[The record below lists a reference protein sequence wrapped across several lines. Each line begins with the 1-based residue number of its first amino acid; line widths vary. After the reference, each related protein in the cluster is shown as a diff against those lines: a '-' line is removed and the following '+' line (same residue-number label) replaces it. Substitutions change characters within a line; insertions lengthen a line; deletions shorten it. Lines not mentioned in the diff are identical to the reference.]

1 MNMAS
6 WLLQYFDS
14 PWYLLLL
21 VLAPIMWY
29 VSRESLSGMGT
40 VRRFFALTLRTMVLL
55 LIVGSLAEIQYR
67 RINDR
72 LTVIYVLDQ
81 SESIPKSQR
90 DTMLNFVKADVSQY
104 RNDSKR
110 DRAAVIVFGRDAS
123 IEVPPLEDDL
133 PLVGR
138 LESVY
143 DLRPDATNLA
153 QALKLALATFPE
165 DASRRIVVVSDG
177 NENEGDARAIA
188 EMMVEDGV
196 GIDVVPIQ
204 LSQRA
209 EIEVDKVVIPVD
221 TRKGQPFNAS
231 VVLNNLAQPTAQDDG
246 TVRGKLR
253 VWRRQGKQL
262 DQISE
267 EDIVLPPG
275 KRVLQFRNTIDEP
288 DFYEYQAEF
297 VPDNPDVDDVLTQ
310 NNRAT
315 AFTQVLGAA
324 HVLLIEDWEHPGEFD
339 PLVNRLRKQDI
350 QITVQG
356 SDQLFASLAELQR
369 YDCVVL
375 ANVPRSSGNVDVQTN
390 FSDEQIDILVRT
402 PETQVVVDY
411 DINDYKEKTE
421 LTTGR
426 LFATTVAALRGYAD
440 IRTIERYKQDA
451 YMTLGHETE
460 LEQQILDFVREPLF
474 HTDQLL
480 IITGCNR
487 AFLNLIGKISHAVV
501 GLSVAEVLPREI
513 AAQIQLEVKR
523 PCNIMCGVICKRW
536 CETGGYQLA
545 ECTSS
550 DTTRTM
556 RHTRHQ
562 K

>member
-1 MNMAS
+1 MNIA
-6 WLLQYFDS
+6 FDS

-21 VLAPIMWY
+21 VLAPIIWY
-29 VSRESLSGMGT
+29 FSSESLSGMGT
-40 VRRFFALTLRTMVLL
+40 VRRFCALTLRTVVLL

-90 DTMLNFVKADVSQY
+90 DTMLNFVKADVSRY

-165 DASRRIVVVSDG
+165 DSSRRIVVVSDG

-231 VVLNNLAQPTAQDDG
+231 VVLNNLAQATAEDDG
-246 TVRGKLR
+246 TVHGKLR

-262 DQISE
+262 DQ
-267 EDIVLPPG
+267 
-275 KRVLQFRNTIDEP
+275 
-288 DFYEYQAEF
+288 
-297 VPDNPDVDDVLTQ
+297 
-310 NNRAT
+310 
-315 AFTQVLGAA
+315 
-324 HVLLIEDWEHPGEFD
+324 
-339 PLVNRLRKQDI
+339 
-350 QITVQG
+350 
-356 SDQLFASLAELQR
+356 
-369 YDCVVL
+369 
-375 ANVPRSSGNVDVQTN
+375 
-390 FSDEQIDILVRT
+390 
-402 PETQVVVDY
+402 
-411 DINDYKEKTE
+411 
-421 LTTGR
+421 
-426 LFATTVAALRGYAD
+426 
-440 IRTIERYKQDA
+440 
-451 YMTLGHETE
+451 
-460 LEQQILDFVREPLF
+460 
-474 HTDQLL
+474 
-480 IITGCNR
+480 
-487 AFLNLIGKISHAVV
+487 
-501 GLSVAEVLPREI
+501 
-513 AAQIQLEVKR
+513 
-523 PCNIMCGVICKRW
+523 
-536 CETGGYQLA
+536 
-545 ECTSS
+545 
-550 DTTRTM
+550 
-556 RHTRHQ
+556 
-562 K
+562 